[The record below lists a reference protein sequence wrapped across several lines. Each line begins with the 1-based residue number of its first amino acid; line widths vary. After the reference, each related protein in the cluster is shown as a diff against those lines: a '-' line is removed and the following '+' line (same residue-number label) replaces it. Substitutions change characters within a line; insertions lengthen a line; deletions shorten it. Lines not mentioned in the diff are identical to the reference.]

1 MKLRFID
8 LFGAPGGMSFGM
20 KMAGLQPVAV
30 LDNFEE
36 GLKTYGRNFPEVPEQ
51 NIVNADASEKDIVKI
66 FQRQTGLRPDD
77 VDVIVG
83 GPPCQGFSTVGRVLI
98 SKLIKKGM
106 RKGRKAEP
114 RFIQDKRNNLY
125 KTFVKFV
132 KYYRPK
138 SIVMENV
145 PGMLS
150 YRDGWAVR
158 QIMEDFGNA
167 GYPNISYKILNA
179 ADYGAP
185 QIRKRIFFIA
195 TRKNKIKSILPP
207 PTHFA
212 NSGLDRKQLDAN
224 SCDYVTV
231 MEAIGDLPHLSIPEK
246 AKKIKEAIMEYKTDP
261 TCYFQTWARKNSGKV
276 DNNIT
281 RWHRDMDKEIFA
293 KMKPGEK
300 WKDLSARDRKRIG
313 YNDDS
318 FNDKWKRL
326 PRNKPSHTI
335 VAHLQKDGYMFIH
348 PTQDRT
354 ISVREAARLQ
364 SFPDSFVFCGGRGSQ
379 FRQVGNAVPPLLARA
394 VGKTVLRILQS

>member
-1 MKLRFID
+1 MKPKFID
-8 LFGAPGGMSFGM
+8 LFGVPGGMSLGM
-20 KMAGLQPVAV
+20 KMAGLQPIAV

-36 GLKTYGRNFPEVPEQ
+36 GLETYGKNFPEVPKR
-51 NIVNADASEKDIVKI
+51 NIVNADASEKNIVEI
-66 FQRQTGLRPDD
+66 FQSRTGLRPAD

-83 GPPCQGFSTVGRVLI
+83 GPPCQGFSNVGRVLI
-98 SKLIKKGM
+98 SKLIKNGKRRG
-106 RKGRKAEP
+106 KKAEP
-114 RFIQDKRNNLY
+114 RFIQDERNNLY

-132 KYYRPK
+132 THYKPR

-150 YRDGWAVR
+150 YRDGWAVK
-158 QIMEDFGNA
+158 QIMQDFGKA
-167 GYPNISYKILNA
+167 GYPNISYRILNA
-179 ADYGAP
+179 ADYGVP
-185 QIRKRIFFIA
+185 QIRKRIFFVA
-195 TRKNKIKSILPP
+195 TRKNKIQNMRPQ
-207 PTHFA
+207 PTHFE
-212 NSGLDRKQLDAN
+212 NNGLDRKQLDA
-224 SCDYVTV
+224 SSPDYVTV

-246 AKKIKEAIMEYKTDP
+246 AKKIKEAVREYRKDP
-261 TCYFQTWARKNSGKV
+261 TCDFQTWARKNNGKV

-326 PRNKPSHTI
+326 PKNKPSHTI

-379 FRQVGNAVPPLLARA
+379 FRQVGNAVPPWLAMA
-394 VGKTVLRILQS
+394 VGKTVLNIIS